1 MGLLKNK
8 KFKDLNLM
16 ELTPV
21 RNYEHIENEKGLI
34 DVLVPRFTDWFFGK
48 LLMPRMK
55 KKYIKANLDEIG
67 SVTWLLIDGDNKV
80 YQISDKLSD
89 HFGEKV
95 EPTVNRIT
103 LFMHQLYRNG
113 FITFKEIRKD

>member
-1 MGLLKNK
+1 MGLFKNK

-16 ELTPV
+16 ELTPI
-21 RNYEHIENEKGLI
+21 RNYEHKENENELI

-48 LLMPRMK
+48 YLMPRMK
-55 KKYIKANLDEIG
+55 NKHIKANLDEIG
-67 SVTWLLIDGDNKV
+67 SKTWLLIDGENKV
-80 YQISDKLSD
+80 FQIAELLSE

-95 EPTVNRIT
+95 EPSVNRIT

>member
-1 MGLLKNK
+1 MGLFGNN

-16 ELTPV
+16 ELTPI
-21 RNYEHIENEKGLI
+21 RKHEHIEKEGGLI

-55 KKYIKANLDEIG
+55 NKYIKANLDEIG
-67 SVTWLLIDGDNKV
+67 SQTWLLIDGTKQV
-80 YQISDKLSD
+80 YQISNELLEN
-89 HFGEKV
+89 FGEKV
-95 EPTVNRIT
+95 EPVVNRTT
-103 LFMHQLYRNG
+103 LFMTQLYRNG